1 MTSSGLLEL
10 SDVSVSCPIEDGALP
25 VLRDVSLVVAA
36 GDTVGVVG
44 ESGSGKTVL
53 ARVILGL
60 LEPPLTLDSGS
71 IVFEGRE
78 LVGLDEEALRQLRG
92 RSIALTTPEPRKH
105 LNPLMS
111 VGSQL
116 VNVIRAH
123 QEISRRGALE
133 RAVELLRSVGIPDP
147 VGRISS
153 FPHEL
158 SGGMC
163 QRIIIAMALAHQ
175 TKLLL
180 VDEPTAGLDV
190 TISRQILDLMH
201 DLVQQHHSALLLVS
215 RDLGV
220 VAHYCHRVA
229 VMYAGRVV
237 EVADVQ
243 AFFDGPV
250 HPYSRQLLRAAT
262 AARDATLV
270 AVQASSLLAPATVG
284 CAYAPRCPV
293 AEEACRH
300 QVPRL
305 EPIAAGREVRCH
317 RSKALQAGDF
327 AA

>member
-1 MTSSGLLEL
+1 MSAAKLLEL
-10 SDVSVSCPIEDGALP
+10 RGVSVSYPSEDGTVP
-25 VLRDVSLVVAA
+25 VLRDVSLEVVA

-60 LEPPLTLDSGS
+60 LDSPLTLDGGS

-78 LVGLDEEALRQLRG
+78 LVGLEEEALRRLRG

-105 LNPLMS
+105 LNPLMR

-123 QEISRRGALE
+123 QNASRREALE

-147 VGRISS
+147 ASRIRSY
-153 FPHEL
+153 PHEL

-163 QRIIIAMALAHQ
+163 QRVIIAMALAHQ

-190 TISRQILDLMH
+190 TISRQVLDLMG
-201 DLVQQHHSALLLVS
+201 DLVHQHHTALLLVS

-220 VAHYCHRVA
+220 VAHYCRRVA

-237 EVADVQ
+237 EVADVN
-243 AFFDGPV
+243 AFFDAPV

-262 AARDATLV
+262 AARDSAAIV
-270 AVQASSLLAPATVG
+270 ARASALLPPATVG

-293 AEEACRH
+293 AQDGCRGG
-300 QVPRL
+300 VPPL
-305 EPIAAGREVRCH
+305 ESVATGREVRC
-317 RSKALQAGDF
+317 RRAAALMAGEL